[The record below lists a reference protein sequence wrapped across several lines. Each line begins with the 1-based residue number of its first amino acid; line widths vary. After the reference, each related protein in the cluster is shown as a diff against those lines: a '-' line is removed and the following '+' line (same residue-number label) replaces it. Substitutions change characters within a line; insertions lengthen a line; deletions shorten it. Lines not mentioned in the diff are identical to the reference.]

1 LKIFSCQ
8 GAVKLINKCMKK
20 IIFIEIVVIRDRRV
34 SQSDRQT
41 DRQNKQTTLIETKG
55 RRSKLT

>member
-1 LKIFSCQ
+1 
-8 GAVKLINKCMKK
+8 MKK